1 MVTSMLLI
9 QQVAERNIH
18 VREML
23 ELKRVA
29 DKFGIVNDRVD
40 ANLSAWT
47 NEWLDANPRQAE
59 LLRKRCEAQLDA

>member
-1 MVTSMLLI
+1 MVLQMSLI
-9 QQVAERNIH
+9 KAVAERNVH

-47 NEWLDANPRQAE
+47 AEWLDNNPRQAE
-59 LLRKRCEAQLDA
+59 LLRQRCLVTIGE